1 MKLMS
6 KSNEKIIYTI
16 VDEAPRLA
24 TYSFL
29 PIVKKFASV
38 ADIPVETRNISLAGR
53 ILANFPEDLTEEQKQ
68 SDDLNEIGVL
78 VKKPEANIIKLPN
91 ISASIPQI
99 NAAVKELQEK
109 GYNVPN
115 YPMDRKTD
123 EEKAILKKFNVVK
136 GSAVNPVTRMGNSD
150 RRVPGPVKNFA
161 KKNPHSMGIWRKD
174 SKSHVATM
182 QEGDLRSTEISATI
196 TEQTAGNSTIEF
208 IDTTDQKTVLKDKLA
223 LIPGEII
230 DTSIMSKKLLRS
242 FLEEQIKDA
251 KEHDILF
258 SVHLKATMMKVSD
271 PIIFGH
277 VVSIYFKEVYEKY
290 AETFKQLAISPRNG
304 LGELYAK
311 IKELSPEKQKEIID
325 DIEACYT
332 TRPKLAMVDSDKG
345 ITNLHV
351 PSDVII
357 DASIPAA
364 IRNGGQMWGPDGK
377 AYDTKFVIPDSSYAS
392 VFQITID
399 YCKEHG
405 AFDVSTMGTV
415 QNIGLMAEKAEEYGS
430 HNKTFEL
437 KNKGNVRVV
446 AENGELLLERPVEE
460 GDFFRMCQTKDLP
473 IQDWVGL
480 TVKRAKLTGYPTVFW
495 LDENRAHDAELI
507 KKVNLY
513 LKEHDTTGLDIKI
526 MNLEDA
532 TLNACELISE
542 GKNVIAVT
550 GNVLRD
556 YLTDLFPILEV
567 GTSAKMLSTVPLMAG
582 GGLFET
588 GAGGSAPK
596 HVQQF
601 ISENHLR
608 WDSLGEFLALA
619 NSLTHIGRR
628 LNNSKALLLAETLD
642 QGIEKYLNENK
653 SPSRKVNEIDNRG
666 SHFYLTMY
674 WAQALATQDKDADMK
689 ARFALLAQTLTENET
704 KITEELLAVQGT
716 PVDLKGYYKP
726 DDEIVEKIMRP
737 SETFNAALEGL

>member
-6 KSNEKIIYTI
+6 QSNEKIIYTI

-38 ADIPVETRNISLAGR
+38 AEIPIETRNISLAGR
-53 ILANFPEDLTEEQKQ
+53 ILANFPEYLTEEQKQ
-68 SDDLNEIGVL
+68 SNDLNEIGML

-99 NAAVKELQEK
+99 NTAVKELQEK

-115 YPMDRKTD
+115 YPIDPKND
-123 EEKAILKKFNVVK
+123 EEKAILKKFNIVK

-161 KKNPHSMGIWRKD
+161 KKNPHSMGIWTKD

-196 TEQTAGNSTIEF
+196 TEQTSGNSTIEF

-230 DTSIMSKKLLRS
+230 DASIMSKKLLRS
-242 FLEEQIKDA
+242 FLEEQVKDA
-251 KEHDILF
+251 KEQDILF

-311 IKELSPEKQKEIID
+311 IKELTPEKQKEITD
-325 DIEACYT
+325 DIEACYA

-357 DASIPAA
+357 DASMPAA

-377 AYDTKFVIPDSSYAS
+377 VHDTKFVIPDSSYAS

-430 HNKTFEL
+430 HDKTFEL
-437 KNKGNVRVV
+437 KSKGNVRVM
-446 AENGELLLERPVEE
+446 AENGEVLLERPVEE

-480 TVKRAKLTGYPTVFW
+480 AVKRAKLTGYPTVFW
-495 LDENRAHDAELI
+495 LNENRAHDAELI

-513 LKEHDTTGLDIKI
+513 LKDHDTSGLDIKI

-532 TLNACELISE
+532 TQNACEIISE

-619 NSLTHIGRR
+619 NSFTHIGRR
-628 LNNSKALLLAETLD
+628 LNNSKAMLMAETLD
-642 QGIEKYLNENK
+642 QGVEKYLNENK
-653 SPSRKVNEIDNRG
+653 SPSRKVNEMDNRG

-689 ARFALLAQTLTENET
+689 ARFALLAQTLRENEA

-726 DDEIVEKIMRP
+726 DDEIAEKMMRP
-737 SETFNAALEGL
+737 SETFNAALDAL

>member
-38 ADIPVETRNISLAGR
+38 AEIPIETRNISLAGR
-53 ILANFPEDLTEEQKQ
+53 ILANFPEYLTEEQKQ
-68 SDDLNEIGVL
+68 SNDLNEIGVL

-115 YPMDRKTD
+115 YPIDPKND
-123 EEKAILKKFNVVK
+123 EEKAILKKFNIVK

-161 KKNPHSMGIWRKD
+161 KKNPHSMGIWTKN
-174 SKSHVATM
+174 SKSHVTTM

-208 IDTTDQKTVLKDKLA
+208 IDTTDQKTVLKDKLP

-230 DTSIMSKKLLRS
+230 DASIMSKKLLRS
-242 FLEEQIKDA
+242 FLEEQVKDA
-251 KEHDILF
+251 KEQDILF

-290 AETFKQLAISPRNG
+290 AETFKQLTISPRNG

-311 IKELSPEKQKEIID
+311 IKELSPEKQKEITD
-325 DIEACYT
+325 DIEACYA

-357 DASIPAA
+357 DASMPAA

-437 KNKGNVRVV
+437 KSKGNVRVV
-446 AENGELLLERPVEE
+446 AENGEVLLERPVEE

-480 TVKRAKLTGYPTVFW
+480 AVKRAKLTGYPTVFW
-495 LDENRAHDAELI
+495 LNENRAHDAELI

-513 LKEHDTTGLDIKI
+513 LKDHDTTGLDIKI

-532 TLNACELISE
+532 TRNACELISE

-619 NSLTHIGRR
+619 NSFTHIGRR
-628 LNNSKALLLAETLD
+628 LNNSKAMLLAETLD

-653 SPSRKVNEIDNRG
+653 SPSRKVNEMDNRG

-689 ARFALLAQTLTENET
+689 ARFALLAQTLTENEA

-726 DDEIVEKIMRP
+726 DDEIAEKMMRP
-737 SETFNAALEGL
+737 SETFNAALDAL

>member
-1 MKLMS
+1 MKLMNQ
-6 KSNEKIIYTI
+6 SNEKIIYTI
-16 VDEAPRLA
+16 TDEAPRLA

-38 ADIPVETRNISLAGR
+38 AEIPVETRNISLAGR
-53 ILANFPEDLTEEQKQ
+53 ILANFPEYLTEEQKQ
-68 SDDLNEIGVL
+68 SNDLNEIGVL

-99 NAAVKELQEK
+99 NTAVKELQEK

-115 YPMDRKTD
+115 YPIDPKTD

-182 QEGDLRSTEISATI
+182 QEGDLRLTEISSTI

-230 DTSIMSKKLLRS
+230 DASIMSKKMLRS
-242 FLEEQIKDA
+242 FLEEQVKDA
-251 KEHDILF
+251 KEQDILF

-277 VVSIYFKEVYEKY
+277 VVSIYFKEIYEKY

-311 IKELSPEKQKEIID
+311 IKELSPEKQKEITD
-325 DIEACYT
+325 DIEACYA

-357 DASIPAA
+357 DASMPAA

-405 AFDVSTMGTV
+405 AFDVTTMGTV

-437 KNKGNVRVV
+437 KSKGYVRVV
-446 AENGELLLERPVEE
+446 AENGEVLLKRPVEE

-480 TVKRAKLTGYPTVFW
+480 AVKRAKLTGYPTVFW
-495 LDENRAHDAELI
+495 LNENRAHDAELI

-513 LKEHDTTGLDIKI
+513 LKDHDTAGLDIKI

-532 TLNACELISE
+532 TRNACESISE
-542 GKNVIAVT
+542 RKNVIAVT

-596 HVQQF
+596 HVKQF

-619 NSLTHIGRR
+619 NSFTHFGRR
-628 LNNSKALLLAETLD
+628 LNNSKAMLLAETLD
-642 QGIEKYLNENK
+642 QAVEKYLNENK

-666 SHFYLTMY
+666 SQFYLTMY

-689 ARFALLAQTLTENET
+689 ARFALLAQTLAENEA
-704 KITEELLAVQGT
+704 KITKELLAVQGT

-726 DDEIVEKIMRP
+726 DDVITEKMMRP
-737 SETFNAALEGL
+737 SETFNAALEAL

>member
-1 MKLMS
+1 
-6 KSNEKIIYTI
+6 
-16 VDEAPRLA
+16 
-24 TYSFL
+24 
-29 PIVKKFASV
+29 
-38 ADIPVETRNISLAGR
+38 
-53 ILANFPEDLTEEQKQ
+53 
-68 SDDLNEIGVL
+68 
-78 VKKPEANIIKLPN
+78 
-91 ISASIPQI
+91 
-99 NAAVKELQEK
+99 
-109 GYNVPN
+109 
-115 YPMDRKTD
+115 
-123 EEKAILKKFNVVK
+123 
-136 GSAVNPVTRMGNSD
+136 
-150 RRVPGPVKNFA
+150 FA

-182 QEGDLRSTEISATI
+182 QEGDLRSTEISTTI

-208 IDTTDQKTVLKDKLA
+208 IDTTGQKTVLLDKLA

-230 DTSIMSKKLLRS
+230 DASIMSKKLLRS

-251 KEHDILF
+251 KEQDILF

-277 VVSIYFKEVYEKY
+277 VASIYFKEVYEKY
-290 AETFKQLAISPRNG
+290 VETFKQLGISPRNG

-311 IKELSPEKQKEIID
+311 IKELSPEKQKDILD
-325 DIEACYT
+325 DIEACYV

-357 DASIPAA
+357 DASMPAA

-377 AYDTKFVIPDSSYAS
+377 TYDTKFVIPDSSYAS

-437 KNKGNVRVV
+437 KSKGNVRVV
-446 AENGELLLERPVEE
+446 AENGDVLLEHPVEE

-473 IQDWVGL
+473 VQDWVGL
-480 TVKRAKLTGYPTVFW
+480 AVRRAKLTGYPTVFW
-495 LDENRAHDAELI
+495 LNEKRAHDAELI

-513 LKEHDTTGLDIKI
+513 LKDHDTTGLDIKI

-532 TLNACELISE
+532 TRNACDLISE
-542 GKNVIAVT
+542 GKNVIAVS

-596 HVQQF
+596 HIKQF

-619 NSLTHIGRR
+619 NSFTHIGHR
-628 LNNSKALLLAETLD
+628 LNNSKATLLAETLD
-642 QGIEKYLNENK
+642 QGIEKYLSRNK
-653 SPSRKVNEIDNRG
+653 SPSRIVNEMDNRG
-666 SHFYLTMY
+666 STFYLAMY
-674 WAQALATQDKDADMK
+674 WAQALASQDKDADMK
-689 ARFALLAQTLTENET
+689 ARFALLAQILTENEA
-704 KITEELLAVQGT
+704 KINEELLAVQGT

-726 DDEIVEKIMRP
+726 DDEIAEKMMRP
-737 SETFNAALEGL
+737 SETFNAALDAL

>member
-6 KSNEKIIYTI
+6 QSNEKIIYTI
-16 VDEAPRLA
+16 TDEAPRLA

-38 ADIPVETRNISLAGR
+38 AEIPVETRNISLAGR
-53 ILANFPEDLTEEQKQ
+53 ILANFPEYLTEEQKQ
-68 SDDLNEIGVL
+68 SNDLNEIGVL

-99 NAAVKELQEK
+99 NTAVKELQEK

-115 YPMDRKTD
+115 YPIDPKTD

-174 SKSHVATM
+174 SKSHVAPM
-182 QEGDLRSTEISATI
+182 QEGDLRLTEISSTI

-230 DTSIMSKKLLRS
+230 DASIMSKKMLRS
-242 FLEEQIKDA
+242 FLEEQVKDA
-251 KEHDILF
+251 KEQDILF

-277 VVSIYFKEVYEKY
+277 VVSIYFKEIYEKY

-311 IKELSPEKQKEIID
+311 IKELSPEKQKEITD
-325 DIEACYT
+325 DIEACYA

-357 DASIPAA
+357 DASMPAA

-405 AFDVSTMGTV
+405 AFDVTTMGTV

-437 KNKGNVRVV
+437 KSKGYVRVV
-446 AENGELLLERPVEE
+446 AENGEVLLKRPVEE

-480 TVKRAKLTGYPTVFW
+480 AVKRAKLTGYPTVFW
-495 LDENRAHDAELI
+495 LNENRAHDAELI

-513 LKEHDTTGLDIKI
+513 LKDHDTAGLDIKI

-532 TLNACELISE
+532 TRNACESISE
-542 GKNVIAVT
+542 RKNVIAVT

-596 HVQQF
+596 HVKQF

-619 NSLTHIGRR
+619 NSFTHFGRR
-628 LNNSKALLLAETLD
+628 LNNSKAMLLAETLD
-642 QGIEKYLNENK
+642 QAVEKYLNENK

-666 SHFYLTMY
+666 SQFYLTMY

-689 ARFALLAQTLTENET
+689 ARFALLAQTLAENEA
-704 KITEELLAVQGT
+704 KITKELLAVQGT

-726 DDEIVEKIMRP
+726 DDVITEKMMRP
-737 SETFNAALEGL
+737 SETFNAALEAL

>member
-1 MKLMS
+1 MKFMS

-38 ADIPVETRNISLAGR
+38 AEIPVETRNISLAGR
-53 ILANFPEDLTEEQKQ
+53 ILANFPEYLTEEQKQ
-68 SDDLNEIGVL
+68 SNDLNEIGVL

-115 YPMDRKTD
+115 YPIDPKTD
-123 EEKAILKKFNVVK
+123 EEKAILKKFNIVK

-182 QEGDLRSTEISATI
+182 QEGDLRSTEISTTI

-208 IDTTDQKTVLKDKLA
+208 IDTTDQKTVLLELA

-230 DTSIMSKKLLRS
+230 DASIMSKKMLRA
-242 FLEEQIKDA
+242 FLEEQINDA
-251 KEHDILF
+251 KEQDILF

-311 IKELSPEKQKEIID
+311 IKELSPDKQKEIMD
-325 DIEACYT
+325 DIEACYV

-357 DASIPAA
+357 DASMPAA

-377 AYDTKFVIPDSSYAS
+377 AYDTKFVIPDSSYTN

-437 KNKGNVRVV
+437 ESKGNVRVV
-446 AENGELLLERPVEE
+446 AENGEVLLERLVEE

-473 IQDWVGL
+473 VQDWVGL
-480 TVKRAKLTGYPTVFW
+480 AVKRAKLTGYPTVFW

-513 LKEHDTTGLDIKI
+513 LKDHDTTGLDIKI

-532 TLNACELISE
+532 TQNACELISE
-542 GKNVIAVT
+542 GKNVIAVS

-619 NSLTHIGRR
+619 TSFTHIGRR
-628 LNNSKALLLAETLD
+628 LNNSKAMLLAETLD

-653 SPSRKVNEIDNRG
+653 SPSRKVNEMDNRG

-674 WAQALATQDKDADMK
+674 WAQTLATQDKDADIK
-689 ARFALLAQTLTENET
+689 ARFALLAQTLTENEA

-726 DDEIVEKIMRP
+726 DDEIAEKMMRP
-737 SETFNAALEGL
+737 SETFNAALDAL

>member
-1 MKLMS
+1 MK

-16 VDEAPRLA
+16 TDEAPRLA
-24 TYSFL
+24 TYAFL

-38 ADIPVETRNISLAGR
+38 AGIPVETRNISLASR
-53 ILANFPEDLTEEQKQ
+53 ILANFPEYLTEEQKQ
-68 SDDLNEIGVL
+68 SDDLKEIGIL

-109 GYNVPN
+109 GYNVPD
-115 YPMDRKTD
+115 YPIDPKTD
-123 EEKAILKKFNVVK
+123 EEKEILKRFNIVK

-161 KKNPHSMGIWRKD
+161 KNNPHSMGIWRED

-182 QEGDLRSTEISATI
+182 QEGDLRSTEISTTI

-208 IDTTDQKTVLKDKLA
+208 VDNAGQKTVLKEKLT

-230 DTSIMSKKLLRS
+230 DASVMSKKMLRS
-242 FLEEQIKDA
+242 FLKEQINDA
-251 KEHDILF
+251 KEQDILF

-271 PIIFGH
+271 PILFGH
-277 VVSIYFKEVYEKY
+277 VVSIYFKDVYEKY

-304 LGELYAK
+304 LGELYTK
-311 IKELSPEKQKEIID
+311 IKELSPDKQKEIIA
-325 DIEACYT
+325 DIEACYA

-357 DASIPAA
+357 DASMPAA

-377 AYDTKFVIPDSSYAS
+377 PYDTKFVIPDSSYAS

-405 AFDVSTMGTV
+405 AFDVTTMGTV

-430 HNKTFEL
+430 HDKTFEL
-437 KNKGNVRVV
+437 KSKGYVRVV
-446 AENGELLLERPVEE
+446 AENGEILLEHPVEE
-460 GDFFRMCQTKDLP
+460 RDFFRMCQAKDLP

-480 TVKRAKLTGYPTVFW
+480 AVKRARMTGYPTVFW

-513 LKEHDTTGLDIKI
+513 LNEHDTTGLDIKI

-532 TLNACELISE
+532 TRNACELISK

-608 WDSLGEFLALA
+608 WDSLGEYLALA
-619 NSLTHIGRR
+619 NSFTHIGRR
-628 LNNSKALLLAETLD
+628 LNNSKAILLAETLD
-642 QGIEKYLNENK
+642 KAIEKYLNENK

-674 WAQALATQDKDADMK
+674 WSEALATQDKDADMK
-689 ARFALLAQTLTENET
+689 ARFTPLAQTLKENEA
-704 KITEELLAVQGT
+704 KITKELITVQGK

-726 DDEIVEKIMRP
+726 DDEVAEKMMRP
-737 SETFNAALEGL
+737 SETFNAALDAL

>member
-6 KSNEKIIYTI
+6 QYEKIIYTI

-38 ADIPVETRNISLAGR
+38 AEIPVETRNISLAGR
-53 ILANFPEDLTEEQKQ
+53 ILANFPEYLTEEQKQ
-68 SDDLNEIGVL
+68 SNDLNEIGIL

-115 YPMDRKTD
+115 YPIDSKTD
-123 EEKAILKKFNVVK
+123 EEKAILKKFNIVK

-161 KKNPHSMGIWRKD
+161 KKNPHSMGIWTKD

-182 QEGDLRSTEISATI
+182 QEGDLRSTEISTTI
-196 TEQTAGNSTIEF
+196 MEQTAGNSTIEF
-208 IDTTDQKTVLKDKLA
+208 IDTTGQKTVLKDNLA

-230 DTSIMSKKLLRS
+230 DASIMSKKLLRS
-242 FLEEQIKDA
+242 FLEEQVKDA
-251 KEHDILF
+251 KEQDILF

-290 AETFKQLAISPRNG
+290 AETFKQHAISPRNG

-311 IKELSPEKQKEIID
+311 IKELSPEKQKEITD
-325 DIEACYT
+325 DIEACYAI
-332 TRPKLAMVDSDKG
+332 RPKLAMVNSDKG

-357 DASIPAA
+357 DASMPAA

-377 AYDTKFVIPDSSYAS
+377 AYDTNFVIPDSSYAS

-437 KNKGNVRVV
+437 KSKGNVRVV
-446 AENGELLLERPVEE
+446 AENGEVLLERPVEE

-480 TVKRAKLTGYPTVFW
+480 AVKRAKLTGYPTVFW
-495 LDENRAHDAELI
+495 LNENRAHDAELI

-513 LKEHDTTGLDIKI
+513 LKDHDTTGLDIQI

-532 TLNACELISE
+532 TRNACELISE
-542 GKNVIAVT
+542 GKNIIAVT

-588 GAGGSAPK
+588 GAGGCAPK

-619 NSLTHIGRR
+619 NSFTHIGRR
-628 LNNSKALLLAETLD
+628 LNNSKAMLLGETLD
-642 QGIEKYLNENK
+642 QAVEKYLNENK
-653 SPSRKVNEIDNRG
+653 SPSRKVNEMDNRG

-689 ARFALLAQTLTENET
+689 ARFALLAQILTENEA

-726 DDEIVEKIMRP
+726 DDEITEKMMRP
-737 SETFNAALEGL
+737 SETFNAALDAL